1 MPCRWSCL
9 VLDQKLHSLCSLWLL
24 ACELSFL
31 SFVNPWDMWSHV
43 KNWTVISGG
52 CHQSRWNF
60 HGFSCARNWFAFLWY
75 HYVNLSNMLFGH
87 ARQCHVTTLLV
98 MRNTN
103 GLNQRVE
110 IEQLFQ
116 GWRRHD
122 CGYKCEASLPTPG
135 VGSWKG
141 HTWAN
146 TANPPIMVAFKLMG
160 WYQFPVCGLWP
171 AGQHCTSLNISG
183 CLNCRLNSPMSM
195 IWAIGETWCFCF
207 IRGFASDGIGGH
219 VAGVQAKGAI
229 VFSLYSESN
238 VPLCMWSKEK
248 QMSSGYP
255 GLEIMHKCRYGTS
268 FTSLKGTKVHSTATS
283 KLIPRCTKL
292 QVTTQSWLFI
302 VYMSKALFIV
312 WSNNCTNVRIFKPWR
327 IHHPAKSRVW
337 QLTFKIYP
345 GTRLDHHSSHFFEA
359 WQVFEAPGRSTIQW
373 SPELDIQPSRS
384 TLAQDWTITV
394 AIFLRLDRFLK
405 PLAGPPSSEVQSW
418 TANLQDLPWRKTG
431 PSQ

>member
-1 MPCRWSCL
+1 MGHVEPCEELNSNIRWVPSKWMKFSWFFLCKKLVCISLMSLCQFVKHVVWSCKAMPCDYSTCHEKHKWPQSESWNR
-9 VLDQKLHSLCSLWLL
+9 
-24 ACELSFL
+24 
-31 SFVNPWDMWSHV
+31 
-43 KNWTVISGG
+43 VI
-52 CHQSRWNF
+52 
-60 HGFSCARNWFAFLWY
+60 
-75 HYVNLSNMLFGH
+75 
-87 ARQCHVTTLLV
+87 
-98 MRNTN
+98 
-103 GLNQRVE
+103 
-110 IEQLFQ
+110 FQ

-183 CLNCRLNSPMSM
+183 CLNCRLNSPLSM

-219 VAGVQAKGAI
+219 VAGVQAKGAT

-312 WSNNCTNVRIFKPWR
+312 WSSNCTNVRIFKP
-327 IHHPAKSRVW
+327 
-337 QLTFKIYP
+337 
-345 GTRLDHHSSHFFEA
+345 
-359 WQVFEAPGRSTIQW
+359 
-373 SPELDIQPSRS
+373 
-384 TLAQDWTITV
+384 LA
-394 AIFLRLDRFLK
+394 R
-405 PLAGPPSSEVQSW
+405 PPSSKVQSL
-418 TANLQDLPWRKTG
+418 TGNLQDLPWHKTG